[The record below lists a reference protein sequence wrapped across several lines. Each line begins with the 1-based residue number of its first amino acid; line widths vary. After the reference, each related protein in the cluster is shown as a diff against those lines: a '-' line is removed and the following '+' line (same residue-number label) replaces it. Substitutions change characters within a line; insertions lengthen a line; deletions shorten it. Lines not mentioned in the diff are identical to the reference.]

1 MHTAA
6 DILPLP
12 VNVGWSILL
21 TLGFWAVGRLVRVDG
36 SDGGGVGAGAGCTG
50 PLIAIRRCDEWG
62 TVVVHAGV
70 VCGRYNSGYFAGNF
84 LLRDEALPLKAGPA
98 RGYGSGNGV
107 RRGQRESW
115 GLQPAELRTLRSL
128 KTPAL
133 IQKFIDGLTYQYADT
148 AGSPRRV
155 LRERRGHCLE
165 GALLAAAALRVNG
178 RPPLVMDLE
187 SVRDDDH
194 VVALYRERG
203 LWGGIAK
210 SNYAGLRF
218 RSPVYRTLRELAL
231 SYFEHYYNLRG
242 ERTLRAYSVAV
253 DLSRLDA
260 KHWMTDE
267 EEVWSVPELL
277 IAARH
282 YPIVPDKVAR
292 SLPRMDRRSFEAG
305 MHGTVKH

>member
-1 MHTAA
+1 
-6 DILPLP
+6 
-12 VNVGWSILL
+12 
-21 TLGFWAVGRLVRVDG
+21 
-36 SDGGGVGAGAGCTG
+36 
-50 PLIAIRRCDEWG
+50 
-62 TVVVHAGV
+62 
-70 VCGRYNSGYFAGNF
+70 
-84 LLRDEALPLKAGPA
+84 
-98 RGYGSGNGV
+98 
-107 RRGQRESW
+107 
-115 GLQPAELRTLRSL
+115 LRTLRSL
-128 KTPAL
+128 NTPVK

-218 RSPVYRTLRELAL
+218 RAPVYRTLRELAL

-260 KHWMTDE
+260 RHWMTDE

-292 SLPRMDRRSFEAG
+292 ALPRMDRRSFEAG